1 MPASDVSSD
10 DPSERRSLLADAQD
24 IPPSDDEFK
33 QRIICGAM
41 VGLASSMSYGAYS
54 SSWMLCT
61 SAIAAGSVIAAIA
74 VLTSRRALASFPTV
88 FKVAALTA
96 VIINIFDFLLA
107 SPATLKEYPELLS
120 KGGSGVRAACFVGGL
135 VIAAMPSTT
144 LRWRLTLTAQLSLV
158 KLIPAAILAYRMRD
172 DGLIFAWYYAD
183 RMTFLLGFCLMYTV
197 TNYTSGLNKQLAES
211 DRRVAELEEA
221 RRDSI
226 AREFFARHSPRVAL
240 DAVAIPSRESDGY
253 SESLEDEVPGAGFY
267 SAAGTAANWSPASH
281 HTAKCSPGAQFSASA
296 QRW

>member
-1 MPASDVSSD
+1 MPASDASD
-10 DPSERRSLLADAQD
+10 DPAERRSLLADAQD
-24 IPPSDDEFK
+24 IPGDDEFK
-33 QRIICGAM
+33 QRVICGAM

-61 SAIAAGSVIAAIA
+61 SAIAAGSVLAAIA

-96 VIINIFDFLLA
+96 VVINIFDFLLA
-107 SPATLKEYPELLS
+107 SPAALKEYPELLP

-172 DGLIFAWYYAD
+172 DGLIFALFYYAD
-183 RMTFLLGFCLMYTV
+183 RMTFLLGFFGMLSI
-197 TNYTSGLNKQLAES
+197 TNYTSGLSKQLAES

-226 AREFFARHSPRVAL
+226 ARDFFARHSPGVAL
-240 DAVAIPSRESDGY
+240 DALAVPSRASDGY
-253 SESLEDEVPGAGFY
+253 SDSLEEEIPGAGFY

-281 HTAKCSPGAQFSASA
+281 HTAKCSPGAQFSASV

>member
-1 MPASDVSSD
+1 MPASDASD
-10 DPSERRSLLADAQD
+10 DPAERRSLLADAQD
-24 IPPSDDEFK
+24 IPGDNEFK
-33 QRIICGAM
+33 QRVICGAM

-61 SAIAAGSVIAAIA
+61 SAIAAGSVLAAIA

-96 VIINIFDFLLA
+96 VVINIFDFLLA
-107 SPATLKEYPELLS
+107 SPAALKEYPELLS

-172 DGLIFAWYYAD
+172 DGLVFAVFYYAD
-183 RMTFLLGFCLMYTV
+183 RMTFLLGFCGMLTI
-197 TNYTSGLNKQLAES
+197 TNYTSGLSKQLAES

-226 AREFFARHSPRVAL
+226 AREFFARHSPGVAL
-240 DAVAIPSRESDGY
+240 DAVAVPSRASDYSG
-253 SESLEDEVPGAGFY
+253 SESLEEEIPGAGFY

-281 HTAKCSPGAQFSASA
+281 HTAKCSPGAQFSPMA

>member
-1 MPASDVSSD
+1 MPASEGSDVSV
-10 DPSERRSLLADAQD
+10 ERRSLLADTQ
-24 IPPSDDEFK
+24 PLGDDEFK
-33 QRIICGAM
+33 QRVICGAM

-96 VIINIFDFLLA
+96 VVINIFDFLLA
-107 SPATLKEYPELLS
+107 SPAALKEYPESLS

-144 LRWRLTLTAQLSLV
+144 LRWRLTLVAQLSLV

-183 RMTFLLGFCLMYTV
+183 RMTFLVGFCGMHAI
-197 TNYTSGLNKQLAES
+197 TNYTSGLSKQLAES

-226 AREFFARHSPRVAL
+226 AREFFARHSPGVAL
-240 DAVAIPSRESDGY
+240 DAIAVPSRASDYSG
-253 SESLEDEVPGAGFY
+253 SESLEEEIPGAGFY

-281 HTAKCSPGAQFSASA
+281 HTAKCSPGAQFSSMA

>member
-1 MPASDVSSD
+1 MPASEGSDVSV
-10 DPSERRSLLADAQD
+10 ERRSLLADTQ
-24 IPPSDDEFK
+24 PLGDDEFK
-33 QRIICGAM
+33 QRVICGAM

-96 VIINIFDFLLA
+96 VVINIFDFLLA
-107 SPATLKEYPELLS
+107 SPAALKEYPESLS

-144 LRWRLTLTAQLSLV
+144 LRWRLTLVAQLSLV

-183 RMTFLLGFCLMYTV
+183 RMTFLVGFCGMHAI
-197 TNYTSGLNKQLAES
+197 TNYTSGLSKQLAES

-226 AREFFARHSPRVAL
+226 ARDFFARHSPGVAL
-240 DAVAIPSRESDGY
+240 DALAVPSRASDGY
-253 SESLEDEVPGAGFY
+253 SDSLEEEIPGAGFY
-267 SAAGTAANWSPASH
+267 SAAGTAANWSPTSH
-281 HTAKCSPGAQFSASA
+281 HTAKCSPGAQFSPMA

>member
-1 MPASDVSSD
+1 MPASDASD
-10 DPSERRSLLADAQD
+10 DPAERRSLLADAQ
-24 IPPSDDEFK
+24 PVSDDEFK
-33 QRIICGAM
+33 QRVICGAM

-61 SAIAAGSVIAAIA
+61 SAIAAGSVLAAIA

-96 VIINIFDFLLA
+96 VVINIFDFLLA
-107 SPATLKEYPELLS
+107 SPAALKEYPELLS

-172 DGLIFAWYYAD
+172 DGLIFAVFYYAD
-183 RMTFLLGFCLMYTV
+183 RMTFLLGFCGMLTI
-197 TNYTSGLNKQLAES
+197 TNYTSGLSKQLAES

-226 AREFFARHSPRVAL
+226 AREFFARHSPGVAL
-240 DAVAIPSRESDGY
+240 DALAVPSRASDYSG
-253 SESLEDEVPGAGFY
+253 SESLEEEIPGAGFY
-267 SAAGTAANWSPASH
+267 SAAGTAANWSPTSH
-281 HTAKCSPGAQFSASA
+281 HTAKCSPGAQFSPMA

>member
-1 MPASDVSSD
+1 MPASEGSDVSV
-10 DPSERRSLLADAQD
+10 ERRSLLADTQ
-24 IPPSDDEFK
+24 PLGDDEFK
-33 QRIICGAM
+33 QRVICGAM

-61 SAIAAGSVIAAIA
+61 SAIAAGSVLAAIA

-96 VIINIFDFLLA
+96 VVINIFDFLLA
-107 SPATLKEYPELLS
+107 SPAALKEYPELLS

-183 RMTFLLGFCLMYTV
+183 RMTFLIGFCFMHTI
-197 TNYTSGLNKQLAES
+197 TNYTSGLSKQLAES

-226 AREFFARHSPRVAL
+226 ARDFFARHSPGVAL
-240 DAVAIPSRESDGY
+240 DALAVPSRASDGY
-253 SESLEDEVPGAGFY
+253 SDSLDEEIPGAGFY
-267 SAAGTAANWSPASH
+267 SAAGTAANWSPTSH
-281 HTAKCSPGAQFSASA
+281 HTAKCSPGAQFSPMA